1 MSQSTK
7 LDKFHSLVKEVAAEH
22 DIDMTLLAAA
32 LAFEVQKERPLF
44 PKLVTIDTP
53 KASGTDRANSRKSRQ
68 RNERPDRTD
77 RNERAD
83 RADRSESQ
91 RSDRAPK
98 ASQSK
103 KPITDLEG
111 NNVEMVTYRIEVGRN
126 DDVSPKN
133 IVGAI
138 ANEADIDAQF
148 IGHITLH
155 DDHST
160 VDLPEGMPKEL
171 FDHLY
176 KVRVCQKPL
185 KLSIHNGAT
194 GEQRRTK
201 PAGKGKKN
209 KPTAKGKP
217 KAHRGAD
224 SKPKKP
230 RKRPT
235 ADRK

>member
-1 MSQSTK
+1 
-7 LDKFHSLVKEVAAEH
+7 
-22 DIDMTLLAAA
+22 
-32 LAFEVQKERPLF
+32 
-44 PKLVTIDTP
+44 
-53 KASGTDRANSRKSRQ
+53 
-68 RNERPDRTD
+68 
-77 RNERAD
+77 
-83 RADRSESQ
+83 
-91 RSDRAPK
+91 
-98 ASQSK
+98 
-103 KPITDLEG
+103 
-111 NNVEMVTYRIEVGRN
+111 MVTYRIEVGRN

>member
-1 MSQSTK
+1 
-7 LDKFHSLVKEVAAEH
+7 
-22 DIDMTLLAAA
+22 
-32 LAFEVQKERPLF
+32 
-44 PKLVTIDTP
+44 
-53 KASGTDRANSRKSRQ
+53 
-68 RNERPDRTD
+68 
-77 RNERAD
+77 
-83 RADRSESQ
+83 
-91 RSDRAPK
+91 
-98 ASQSK
+98 
-103 KPITDLEG
+103 
-111 NNVEMVTYRIEVGRN
+111 MVTYRIEVGRN

-209 KPTAKGKP
+209 KPTTKGKP

>member
-1 MSQSTK
+1 M
-7 LDKFHSLVKEVAAEH
+7 
-22 DIDMTLLAAA
+22 I
-32 LAFEVQKERPLF
+32 
-44 PKLVTIDTP
+44 
-53 KASGTDRANSRKSRQ
+53 
-68 RNERPDRTD
+68 
-77 RNERAD
+77 
-83 RADRSESQ
+83 
-91 RSDRAPK
+91 
-98 ASQSK
+98 
-103 KPITDLEG
+103 
-111 NNVEMVTYRIEVGRN
+111 TYRIEVGRN
-126 DDVSPKN
+126 DNVSPKN

-185 KLSIHNGAT
+185 KLSLHNSFA

-201 PAGKGKKN
+201 APGKGKKN
-209 KPTAKGKP
+209 KSAAKGQP

-224 SKPKKP
+224 SKSKKP
-230 RKRPT
+230 RKRPA

>member
-1 MSQSTK
+1 
-7 LDKFHSLVKEVAAEH
+7 
-22 DIDMTLLAAA
+22 
-32 LAFEVQKERPLF
+32 
-44 PKLVTIDTP
+44 
-53 KASGTDRANSRKSRQ
+53 
-68 RNERPDRTD
+68 
-77 RNERAD
+77 
-83 RADRSESQ
+83 
-91 RSDRAPK
+91 
-98 ASQSK
+98 
-103 KPITDLEG
+103 
-111 NNVEMVTYRIEVGRN
+111 MVTYRIEVGRN

-185 KLSIHNGAT
+185 KLSIHNRSA

-209 KPTAKGKP
+209 KPAAKGKP

-224 SKPKKP
+224 SKPRKP
-230 RKRPT
+230 RKRPA
-235 ADRK
+235 ADQK